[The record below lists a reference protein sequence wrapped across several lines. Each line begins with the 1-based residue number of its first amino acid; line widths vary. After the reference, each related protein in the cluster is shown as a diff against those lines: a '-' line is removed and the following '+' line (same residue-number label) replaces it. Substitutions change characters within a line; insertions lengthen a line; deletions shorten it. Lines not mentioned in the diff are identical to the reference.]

1 MTKGGFILEVDYA
14 SLSPRER
21 YKLMVGCLVP
31 RPIALVS
38 TYDLDGLPN
47 AAPFSFFNAV
57 SDDPPAIAIGVNTGI
72 PGHVKDTARNIR
84 ATGEFI
90 VNLVDE
96 PLAEAMNICG
106 VDLPPDISE
115 FELANIT
122 PVRGVKVSAPRIKES
137 PISFE
142 CRRILNVE
150 IGVGRNIIIGEIV
163 YLHIRDNL
171 FDAEK
176 LHVHAHQAGL
186 IGRMHGLGWYVR
198 TSDLMEMPRLSPDA
212 LANKGEVPG

>member
-1 MTKGGFILEVDYA
+1 MQVDYA
-14 SLSPRER
+14 NLSARER

-38 TYDLDGLPN
+38 TWDLTGLPN

-57 SDDPPAIAIGVNTGI
+57 SDDPPAIAIGVNSGI

-84 ATGEFI
+84 ATGDFI

-106 VDLPPDISE
+106 VDLPRDVSE
-115 FELANIT
+115 FEAADIT
-122 PVRGVKVSAPRIKES
+122 PVPGVKVHAPRIKES

-142 CRRILNVE
+142 CRRIVNIE
-150 IGVGRNIIIGEIV
+150 IGLGRNVIIGEIV
-163 YLHIRDNL
+163 FLHIRDDL
-171 FDAEK
+171 IDAEK
-176 LHVHAHQAGL
+176 LHVRADRAGL
-186 IGRMHGLGWYVR
+186 IGRMHGLGWYAR
-198 TSDLMEMPRLSPDA
+198 TTDLLEMPRLTPESITSHGNTA
-212 LANKGEVPG
+212 G